1 MPRNLKMIDIFVS
14 SPSDVNHERQLIVDV
29 ARDWNSLHSR
39 RRSCH
44 LNVLTWEDAV
54 APALGSRAQDA
65 INQQIGDQ
73 YDVYLGVMWSKFG
86 VSTGLADSGTVE
98 EFERA
103 LDRYKGG
110 DRLRLAM
117 MFKTADVPTA
127 QLDGL
132 QYAKVQDFKKRF
144 SDEGGLYRE
153 FLTDEDLRLVAN
165 RIFNQAADEL
175 ESWSEPSLSSV
186 GAIVKADSASGAG
199 AQAVDDEEM
208 GFIEAQQKLT
218 EVAERQSQF
227 LSGWVKLMGENT
239 ALTSQILD
247 NFNTLTM
254 VGNINPK
261 AVNDNMRMLA
271 SSLDTITDYLSEG
284 ISGYIEGNDEIAR
297 LIYVSID
304 IAGDFDDEAQR
315 HKIKSDAADLR
326 NGIVENYGSTES
338 LNENI
343 KAIPRL
349 SGIFNKS
356 RNRILRVH
364 GRMIEENQRLEKM
377 LNTILES

>member
-1 MPRNLKMIDIFVS
+1 MIDIFVS

-218 EVAERQSQF
+218 E
-227 LSGWVKLMGENT
+227 
-239 ALTSQILD
+239 
-247 NFNTLTM
+247 
-254 VGNINPK
+254 
-261 AVNDNMRMLA
+261 
-271 SSLDTITDYLSEG
+271 
-284 ISGYIEGNDEIAR
+284 
-297 LIYVSID
+297 
-304 IAGDFDDEAQR
+304 
-315 HKIKSDAADLR
+315 
-326 NGIVENYGSTES
+326 
-338 LNENI
+338 
-343 KAIPRL
+343 
-349 SGIFNKS
+349 
-356 RNRILRVH
+356 
-364 GRMIEENQRLEKM
+364 
-377 LNTILES
+377 